1 MKIRYFCKPKKFFF
15 ISRQD
20 LSKWSLLFI
29 KSIQTLAWAHLS
41 TACTATHFIVDLK
54 IMLKHNISS
63 QMKLTLALS
72 KTSTSTV

>member
-1 MKIRYFCKPKKFFF
+1 MKIRYFCKPKKFFFF

-41 TACTATHFIVDLK
+41 TASTATHFIVDLK
-54 IMLKHNISS
+54 CWNTTFLHNNEIDFG
-63 QMKLTLALS
+63 LE
-72 KTSTSTV
+72 